1 MSIDF
6 KRSLSYGT
14 AIFMIILLFSLQPN
28 PSLSTNLINNSKNT
42 DNTVL
47 PGYLHC
53 FIDYRTSNCD
63 DCPPICLSNTDKNMI
78 IKNNV
83 FAKNIDQIFEK
94 SLRQISTVKTGFEN
108 NDTNT
113 ANIYLKSLLLK
124 NQINIDELNLIN
136 EIIKFIQKANSTI
149 SLAKHVHTNLDK
161 LNSDVKSSPI
171 AISILNITSKS
182 IDLLINSDSIL
193 NQIQGYQNLTHDLSV
208 QKKWITK
215 IIANTI
221 IGCEVAGLSGCLAS
235 SIFTTGI

>member
-1 MSIDF
+1 VSIDF
-6 KRSLSYGT
+6 KRSLSQGI
-14 AIFMIILLFSLQPN
+14 ALSIIILLFCLQPH
-28 PSLSTNLINNSKNT
+28 SSISTNLINNSNNIN
-42 DNTVL
+42 NTVL

-63 DCPPICLSNTDKNMI
+63 DCPPICLSNTDKNII

-83 FAKNIDQIFEK
+83 FARNIDQIFEK
-94 SLRQISTVKTGFEN
+94 SLRQISTVKAGFEN

-113 ANIYLKSLLLK
+113 ANIYLQSLLLK
-124 NQINIDELNLIN
+124 NQLNINELNLIN
-136 EIIKFIQKANSTI
+136 QIIKSIQKANSTI
-149 SLAKHVHTNLDK
+149 SLAKYVHTNLDE
-161 LNSDVKSSPI
+161 LNSNDKSSPI

-193 NQIQGYQNLTHDLSV
+193 NQIQGYPNLAHDLSV

-215 IIANTI
+215 IISNTI
-221 IGCEVAGLSGCLAS
+221 IGCEVAGISGCLMS